1 MPLYSADDAG
11 EVNLVGRTAVVTGSS
26 RGIGRAIAL
35 RLAQAGADVLVH
47 AHTSAA
53 AGEEVVRSVRQ
64 AGRRGELRLADLSDA
79 RQRAALVDDAWQ
91 WAARI
96 DIWVNNAGADVLT
109 GEAAGWDFERKLSRL
124 WQVDVAATIDLA
136 RRAGQRMAAQAPPDQ
151 APPAQAAPGHTPTG
165 QTTAAQL
172 PPAQVPVI
180 LNMGWDQA
188 EQGMEGDSG
197 EMFAAT
203 KGAIMA
209 FSRSLARSLAPRVRV
224 NCLAPGWIQTAWGA
238 EAPEYWQR
246 RAAGESLL
254 ARWGTADDVARAA
267 CFLASPAAAFI
278 NGQVL
283 AINGGFRHAGE
294 PGR

>member
-11 EVNLVGRTAVVTGSS
+11 EVKLVGRTAVVTGSS

-35 RLAQAGADVLVH
+35 GLAQAGADVLVH
-47 AHTSAA
+47 ANTSAA
-53 AGEEVVRSVRQ
+53 AGEEVARSVRL

-79 RQRAALVDDAWQ
+79 QQRAALVDAAWR
-91 WAARI
+91 WAERI

-109 GEAAGWDFERKLSRL
+109 GEAAGWDFERKLNRL

-136 RRAGQRMAAQAPPDQ
+136 RRVGQRMSAQSPWAATQAGEF
-151 APPAQAAPGHTPTG
+151 PA
-165 QTTAAQL
+165 
-172 PPAQVPVI
+172 AQVPVI

-197 EMFAAT
+197 ELFAAT

-294 PGR
+294 PSR

>member
-11 EVNLVGRTAVVTGSS
+11 EVNLLGRTAVVTGSS

-64 AGRRGELRLADLSDA
+64 AGRRGELWLADLSDA
-79 RQRAALVDDAWQ
+79 RQRAALVDAAWR
-91 WAARI
+91 WAERI

-109 GEAAGWDFERKLSRL
+109 GEAAGWDFTRKLDRL

-136 RRAGQRMAAQAPPDQ
+136 RRAGQRMSAQPATGSTPAAS
-151 APPAQAAPGHTPTG
+151 
-165 QTTAAQL
+165 TAAASTAG
-172 PPAQVPVI
+172 PMTGAVVPVI

-294 PGR
+294 PGL